1 MEFIF
6 LNKNANKSGVTE
18 VAYKACEE
26 GAQQTAICELSVM
39 DCYYP
44 QLFYCDEESLWKE
57 GGLEWILGYW
67 RILL

>member
-26 GAQQTAICELSVM
+26 DAQQESEQQTVICELSVM

-44 QLFYCDEESLWKE
+44 
-57 GGLEWILGYW
+57 
-67 RILL
+67 